1 MSWERKSRQP
11 CAGTFIRVIL
21 SCPSTTGAGC
31 HLGALSRPARCF
43 DYRPGGDAGPLWLSP
58 PAGTQYTARAL
69 GFPLSRVYGVATFYN
84 LFQLSPPGR
93 YLVRI
98 CKGTACHVN
107 RSADILARVQAQLGI
122 GEDATTPDGLL
133 TLQTVACLGHAA
145 WRR

>member
-1 MSWERKSRQP
+1 MAISPSR
-11 CAGTFIRVIL
+11 G
-21 SCPSTTGAGC
+21 SST
-31 HLGALSRPARCF
+31 LP
-43 DYRPGGDAGPLWLSP
+43 
-58 PAGTQYTARAL
+58 AL

-107 RSADILARVQAQLGI
+107 RSADILARGTS
-122 GEDATTPDGLL
+122 ATRHWGRCNHARRLADLADSRVSGR
-133 TLQTVACLGHAA
+133 AA

>member
-21 SCPSTTGAGC
+21 SCPPPQELAAILERYRGQPD
-31 HLGALSRPARCF
+31 ALITVLEEMQDHYGYLPRQDSVHCPR
-43 DYRPGGDAGPLWLSP
+43 
-58 PAGTQYTARAL
+58 L

-122 GEDATTPDGLL
+122 GKMQPR
-133 TLQTVACLGHAA
+133 QTAC
-145 WRR
+145 